1 MRFNINTLCVGLIS
15 WIIIL
20 GTSANLSGSEK
31 AEVLNPWVALEPGL
45 DLGTFVASQKS
56 IAGDSLIRV
65 LRIDPGKFQFRLL
78 NASAASNGK
87 RLSGKN
93 WAKQNGLVAVINA
106 SLYQTDNKTS
116 VSLMQTIGHVNNTWF
131 SKDRAVLAFDAKRS
145 GLPAVQILD
154 RDCQD
159 VDQLRKN
166 YHTLIQSIRMISCD
180 GENTW
185 EPQDKVWSTAAIG
198 ADSSGNL
205 LFIHVRSPYSTHDL
219 IDILMQLPIHLKRAM
234 YVEGGPQAQLYI
246 QSGSQEFEFV
256 GSYSSRFNAN
266 DVNTL
271 AWPIPNVV
279 GIVRKTTSR

>member
-1 MRFNINTLCVGLIS
+1 MRTIINILFVGFIAGTTVLA
-15 WIIIL
+15 
-20 GTSANLSGSEK
+20 TSASLSGSEK
-31 AEVLNPWVALEPGL
+31 AGVLNQWIPLEPGL
-45 DLGTFVASQKS
+45 DFAAFVSPKKS

-87 RLSGKN
+87 RLSGKK
-93 WAKQNGLVAVINA
+93 WAQQNGLIAAINA
-106 SLYQTDNKTS
+106 SMYQADNKTS
-116 VSLMQTIGHVNNTWF
+116 VSLMQTLGHINNTWF
-131 SKDRAVLAFDAKRS
+131 SKDRAVLAFDSQRS
-145 GLPAVQILD
+145 DLPPVQILD

-166 YHTLIQSIRMISCD
+166 YHTLIQSIRMISCT

-185 EPQDKVWSTAAIG
+185 APQDKVWSTAAIG
-198 ADSSGNL
+198 ADTSGNL
-205 LFIHVRSPYSTHDL
+205 LFIHVRSPYSTHEL
-219 IDILMQLPIHLKRAM
+219 INILMKLPLHLKRAM

-246 QSGSQEFEFV
+246 HSGSQEFEFV
-256 GSYSSRFNAN
+256 GSYSSRFNEN
-266 DVNTL
+266 NVNTL